1 MARSDGGVTNFK
13 AYPYVCYPSALA
25 GHLPF
30 PGRSFDQAPLCRDD
44 PWGVHDEHAK
54 TIGSSLQHTKKLP
67 QKTHRGVNKFA
78 LRYAYSH
85 TAVQIYFDCGA
96 NFEVFLGYFSLH
108 VGEICEA
115 SMCDFPYTFRH
126 YVRKISHFVCVVMQF
141 SAKKRLARRLRQ

>member
-1 MARSDGGVTNFK
+1 MLFVHIYFGYNLEVDLPPLKEKADKRTPPRKGEVARSDGGVTNFK

-30 PGRSFDQAPLCRDD
+30 PGRSFDQAPPCRDD

-54 TIGSSLQHTKKLP
+54 TIGSSLQHTQKLP
-67 QKTHRGVNKFA
+67 QKTHCGVNKFA

-96 NFEVFLGYFSLH
+96 NFAVFY
-108 VGEICEA
+108 
-115 SMCDFPYTFRH
+115 P
-126 YVRKISHFVCVVMQF
+126 
-141 SAKKRLARRLRQ
+141 